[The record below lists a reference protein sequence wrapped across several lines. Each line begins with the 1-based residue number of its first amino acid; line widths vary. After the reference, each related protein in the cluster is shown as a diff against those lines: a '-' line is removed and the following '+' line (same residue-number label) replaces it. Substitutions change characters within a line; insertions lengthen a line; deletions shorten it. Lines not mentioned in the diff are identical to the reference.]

1 MKSCAIASADRKV
14 NIKTAVKFTCLLFV
28 FFVSTHNVC
37 SARAPDLIIEADQTE
52 IGNTTIEPGAS
63 FDITASVW
71 NQGKSVSEATHL
83 GYYITTGTVLS
94 IENTVA
100 VLGAEAVKSLSGAGA
115 HPRNRRSV
123 LSKTITM
130 PADLSPG
137 SYFLMV
143 CVIPVAGEDASN
155 NSQWIEITVTAPP
168 PVEPPDAEPRRDIP
182 SGKGPD
188 LVIGEVR
195 VDASTLKVFA
205 GVRMHILIQNQG
217 TVRAPAT
224 MLEFYR
230 SLDATISTEDTLLRA
245 MPIGQLDKGRVTATH
260 TVLPGALEAGTYYY
274 GVCITPVEG
283 ESDTTNNCSEALAI
297 EFVVGDENLPL
308 QGRGQILK
316 RKFDVGDDAE
326 VFDVGRYFTR
336 KVETYTASSDD
347 GTIATAVMS
356 GSEVTVTPIAEGWT
370 IIRIT
375 AQDAEEL
382 AEQTFIVAVGEVE
395 GPLLAP
401 IGTIPAQAL
410 DVEAPAV
417 VLPVGRYFA
426 GEVQEWTVSSG
437 DAEVVTAEIS
447 GESVSLS
454 PVGIGETTVT
464 VEASR
469 GDLRAKQSFSVVV
482 RPDTSPEV
490 SIPNAGLREAIR
502 STLGLEDGA
511 TLTERKMRQL
521 TRLDARQRSVTDL
534 TGLEHAVNLTFL
546 NLYDNG
552 IVDIS
557 VVGSLTQL
565 TELDLSNNR
574 DVDISTI
581 GNLTKL
587 RKLILNDSGISD
599 ISVVGSLTQLTYL
612 DLSGTNEIVDI
623 SAVSNLTQLT
633 YLVISGWVVATN
645 KIVDIS
651 AVSNL
656 TQLTYL
662 AIYSHEI
669 VDISAVGNL
678 TQLTYLDLRW
688 NLITDVSALE
698 NLTNLDN
705 LYLDGNDITDFA
717 PLRRLIANN
726 PSLSIDID
734 IPPGAPSLRMLPK
747 ETALLSNYPNPSNP
761 ETWIPYHLAA
771 PADVTLTIYDLRGV
785 VIRRLVIGHQP
796 AGVYQRQ
803 GRAAHWD
810 GRNALGEPVASGV
823 YFYTLIAG
831 DFTATKKLLIRK

>member
-1 MKSCAIASADRKV
+1 MKSCAIASTDRKV
-14 NIKTAVKFTCLLFV
+14 NIKTVVKLTCLLFV

-63 FDITASVW
+63 FDITTSVW
-71 NQGKSVSEATHL
+71 NQGKSVSKATHL
-83 GYYITTGTVLS
+83 GYYITTDTVLS
-94 IENTVA
+94 LENTVA
-100 VLGAEAVKSLSGAGA
+100 VLGVKAVKSLSGAGA
-115 HPRNRRSV
+115 HARNRRSV
-123 LSKTITM
+123 LSKTLTM

-143 CVIPVAGEDASN
+143 CVIPVGGEDASN
-155 NSQWIEITVTAPP
+155 NSQWIEITVTEP
-168 PVEPPDAEPRRDIP
+168 PVEPPDAESGPDMP

-188 LVIGEVR
+188 FVIGEVR
-195 VDASTLKVFA
+195 VDAATLKVFA
-205 GVRMHILIQNQG
+205 GVRMHIIIQNQG
-217 TVRAPAT
+217 TMNAPAT

-245 MPIGQLDKGRVTATH
+245 MPIGQLRKGERTATH

-274 GVCITPVEG
+274 GVCTTPVEG
-283 ESDTTNNCSEALAI
+283 ESDTTNNCSEPLAI

-308 QGRGQILK
+308 QIRGQILK
-316 RKFDVGDDAE
+316 REFDVGDDAE

-336 KVETYTASSDD
+336 KTETYTASSDD
-347 GTIATAVMS
+347 ETIATAVMS

-382 AEQTFIVAVGEVE
+382 AEQTFIVAVGDVE

-426 GEVQEWTVSSG
+426 GEVQEWAVSSG
-437 DAEVVTAEIS
+437 DAEIVTAEIS
-447 GESVSLS
+447 GGAVSLS
-454 PVGIGETTVT
+454 PVSIGQTTVT

-490 SIPNAGLREAIR
+490 SIPDAGLRDAIR
-502 STLGLEDGA
+502 SSLKLEDGDP
-511 TLTERKMRQL
+511 LTEQKMRQL
-521 TRLDARQRSVTDL
+521 IRLEAGHFQITDL
-534 TGLEHAVNLTFL
+534 TGLERAVNLAFL
-546 NLYDNG
+546 NLRDNQ
-552 IVDIS
+552 IS
-557 VVGSLTQL
+557 V
-565 TELDLSNNR
+565 
-574 DVDISTI
+574 ISAV
-581 GNLTKL
+581 GNLTDL
-587 RKLILNDSGISD
+587 WHLN
-599 ISVVGSLTQLTYL
+599 
-612 DLSGTNEIVDI
+612 LSQN
-623 SAVSNLTQLT
+623 Q
-633 YLVISGWVVATN
+633 
-645 KIVDIS
+645 
-651 AVSNL
+651 
-656 TQLTYL
+656 
-662 AIYSHEI
+662 I

-678 TQLTYLDLRW
+678 TNLTNLNFESNQIVDISAVGNLTNLTNLDLSGNQISVISALGNLTNLQILYLSF
-688 NLITDVSALE
+688 NLISDVSALE

-705 LYLDGNDITDFA
+705 LYLQRNDITDYA
-717 PLRRLIANN
+717 PLRRLQQNN
-726 PSLSIDID
+726 PSMQIDIT

-747 ETALLSNYPNPSNP
+747 ETTLLSNYPNPSNP

-796 AGVYQRQ
+796 AGVYQRP

-810 GRNALGEPVASGV
+810 GRNALGEPVASGI